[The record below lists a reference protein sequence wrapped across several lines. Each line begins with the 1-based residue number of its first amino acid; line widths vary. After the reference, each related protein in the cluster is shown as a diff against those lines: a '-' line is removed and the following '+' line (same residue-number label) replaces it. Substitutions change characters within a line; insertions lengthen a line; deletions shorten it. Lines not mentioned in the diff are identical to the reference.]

1 MQLRRSSVFDRTTV
15 SQEIRQIVEPEVGAP
30 PGSWREVQLLIPLEP
45 VCFVTLEPDAAQKF
59 GVNRTY
65 KLPVIPPGAQVTINI
80 LADQGV
86 WAAAKSG
93 MALIAVT
100 VEFHQ

>member
-1 MQLRRSSVFDRTTV
+1 MDLRKPSVFDRTTV
-15 SQEIRQIVEPEVGAP
+15 SQEIRQIVEPEAGAA

-45 VCFVTLEPDAAQKF
+45 VCFVTLEPDAASKF
-59 GVNRTY
+59 GVDRTY
-65 KLPVIPPGAQVTINI
+65 KLPVIPPGAQVTIN
-80 LADQGV
+80 LLPGQGV

-93 MALIAVT
+93 FALIAVT